1 MIYCCDKC
9 KAEFHQK
16 SNYEKHMNRKS
27 PCVPEEKIQ
36 FDIDKRTCEYC
47 KELYSSTKA
56 VKVHMNICKKKPLGT
71 EPAEPDLKEVISKLY
86 TEIQEMKEKMNSPTN
101 IINNNNTINV
111 QNNIIVMPYGKED
124 LSFLTLKDYTK
135 IFRKGCYSIPEILK
149 LIHCNDDKPE
159 FKNVYIK
166 NYKDD
171 YILTFDGKDWNVEK
185 KDVILNN
192 MLESKKYLLESKF
205 DDMQEELPKHAIT
218 MFHKFLERSE
228 DNEVIDNIKD
238 EMKNMFYKN
247 RNHVIKDIKKVK
259 AIQNTQNIKKE
270 QLKIENNCETTN
282 VDIVD
287 IVDIVNKVDD
297 VIVNNKKNIPKKP
310 AKKVITTKNVNN
322 NEKKPKKKIVHK

>member
-1 MIYCCDKC
+1 MYCCEKC
-9 KAEFHQK
+9 DAQFPKK
-16 SNYEKHMNRKS
+16 SNYDRHINRKT
-27 PCVPEEKIQ
+27 PCVLEEKEQ
-36 FDIDKRTCEYC
+36 FDINKRTCEHC
-47 KELYSSTKA
+47 VGLYSSVQALKI
-56 VKVHMNICKKKPLGT
+56 HMSTCKLKPTGDDELKQIIKNLNN
-71 EPAEPDLKEVISKLY
+71 ELKEI
-86 TEIQEMKEKMNSPTN
+86 KEKLNNQSNT
-101 IINNNNTINV
+101 IINNNTTNNNTTNNI
-111 QNNIIVMPYGKED
+111 QQNIIVMPYGQED

-247 RNHVIKDIKKVK
+247 RKHVNKDVKKVK
-259 AIQNTQNIKKE
+259 
-270 QLKIENNCETTN
+270 
-282 VDIVD
+282 
-287 IVDIVNKVDD
+287 KV
-297 VIVNNKKNIPKKP
+297 
-310 AKKVITTKNVNN
+310 KVINDLPIVPSNVTIEIT
-322 NEKKPKKKIVHK
+322 NEKKPTKKQNVKTK